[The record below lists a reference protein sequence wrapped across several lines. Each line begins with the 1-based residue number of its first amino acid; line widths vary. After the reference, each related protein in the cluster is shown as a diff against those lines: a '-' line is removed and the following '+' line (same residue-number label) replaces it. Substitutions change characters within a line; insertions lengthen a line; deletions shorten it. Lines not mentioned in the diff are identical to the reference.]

1 VTGEQAAF
9 GSDLRRER
17 ERQNISLAS
26 VAASTKI
33 NQGLLASLERG
44 DTSAWPSG
52 IYRRA
57 FLREYAGAIGVP
69 FESILAEFLRL
80 FPESGA
86 AVQCIDPPPAD
97 GDLRLTLASEER
109 LSPKSLALQTCA
121 ALIDALTVLTIG
133 GAAGALLQ
141 VNTWTAAGACAVIYF
156 SLATALLGRSPAMWL
171 TNAALVARADRS
183 AARVRRR
190 PSSRAVLH
198 IVPTNPRLE
207 TAGPQYDRLT
217 AEPIEKRSA
226 S

>member
-1 VTGEQAAF
+1 MTGEQAAF

-17 ERQNISLAS
+17 ERQNITLAS

-33 NQGLLASLERG
+33 NQSLLASLERG

-69 FESILAEFLRL
+69 FESLLTEFLRL

-86 AVQCIDPPPAD
+86 AVHCIDPPAAD

-109 LSPKSLALQTCA
+109 LSPRSFAVQACA
-121 ALIDALTVLTIG
+121 ALLDAMTVLALGRTVGI
-133 GAAGALLQ
+133 LLQ
-141 VNTWTAAGACAVIYF
+141 ADTWTATSACAVLYF
-156 SLATALLGRSPAMWL
+156 SLATACLGRSPAMWL
-171 TNAALVARADRS
+171 INAALTARADRS

-198 IVPTNPRLE
+198 IVSTNPRLE
-207 TAGPQYDRLT
+207 AAGPQYDRGVV
-217 AEPIEKRSA
+217 EPIEKRSA

>member
-1 VTGEQAAF
+1 MAGSTSFGGQVTGEQAAF

-33 NQGLLASLERG
+33 NQSLLASLERG

-133 GAAGALLQ
+133 GAAGTLLQ
-141 VNTWTAAGACAVIYF
+141 VNTWTAAGACAVVYF
-156 SLATALLGRSPAMWL
+156 
-171 TNAALVARADRS
+171 
-183 AARVRRR
+183 
-190 PSSRAVLH
+190 
-198 IVPTNPRLE
+198 
-207 TAGPQYDRLT
+207 
-217 AEPIEKRSA
+217 
-226 S
+226 

>member
-1 VTGEQAAF
+1 MTGEQAAF

-121 ALIDALTVLTIG
+121 ALVDALTVLAMG
-133 GAAGALLQ
+133 GAVGNLLQ
-141 VNTWTAAGACAVIYF
+141 VGTWTAAGAVAVFYF
-156 SLATALLGRSPAMWL
+156 SLATACLGRSPAMWL
-171 TNAALVARADRS
+171 INAALVVRADRS

-198 IVPTNPRLE
+198 IVSTNPRLE
-207 TAGPQYDRLT
+207 AAAPQYDRLA